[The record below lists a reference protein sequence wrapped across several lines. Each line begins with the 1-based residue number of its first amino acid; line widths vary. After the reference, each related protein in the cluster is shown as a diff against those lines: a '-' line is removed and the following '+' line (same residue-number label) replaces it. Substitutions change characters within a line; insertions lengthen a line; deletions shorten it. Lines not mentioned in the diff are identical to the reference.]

1 MSETLKSAVSDVVTE
16 EESALFVAT
25 VTVSPLDYLDFAKGA
40 KIDRRVRFEGVLMSK
55 QAMKNILKARAEA
68 EQVTVPVT
76 TEVKAEFTAHYVE
89 EDLFPNMLESLFGED
104 FPKLQAEMDAR
115 KQMDNLRAEAGALMN
130 RAKAVSARINTA
142 ESALREQIFRLKM
155 KTYWK
160 AEGWMNADYF
170 KKFGS
175 LKEWDVISARLEY
188 DRKAWRQVIKD
199 EQAKT
204 RRQGLLDE
212 YILRSKK
219 NVLLDELN
227 ANNMK
232 ANEMEASAHEALDY
246 DKAEQ
251 EKFFLE
257 AQGKFNE
264 ANEIATVYGW
274 PTTSHKNKENK

>member
-25 VTVSPLDYLDFAKGA
+25 VTESPLDYLDFAKGA

-55 QAMKNILKARAEA
+55 QAMKKILEARAEA

-115 KQMDNLRAEAGALMN
+115 KQMEDLRTEAKYLMA
-130 RAKAVSARINTA
+130 RAKAISTKINVA
-142 ESALREQIFRLKM
+142 ETALRDQVFRLKM

-188 DRKAWRQVIKD
+188 DRKAWRTEIKD
-199 EQAKT
+199 DVAKA

-212 YILRSKK
+212 YILRSK
-219 NVLLDELN
+219 NGILLDELN

-232 ANEMEASAHEALDY
+232 ANKMEASAHEALDY

-264 ANEIATVYGW
+264 ANEIAKAYGW
-274 PTTSHKNKENK
+274 PPSSKNKEMK